1 MQLNSMYWS
10 GSYMTIQNKADDGLT
25 QDMISHILRLHEL
38 GLSQKAIRINLYEI
52 YHIKVSLSQINR
64 ITGKVDH
71 LVNEWLDRL
80 RKVGH

>member
-1 MQLNSMYWS
+1 MQLNSMYWI
-10 GSYMTIQNKADDGLT
+10 GAYMAIQNEADVLT